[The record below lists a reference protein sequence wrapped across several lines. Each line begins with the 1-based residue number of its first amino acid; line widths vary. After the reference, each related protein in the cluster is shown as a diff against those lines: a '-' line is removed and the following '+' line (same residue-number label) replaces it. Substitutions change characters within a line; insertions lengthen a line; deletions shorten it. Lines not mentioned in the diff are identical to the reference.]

1 MGNWGYVTLIAGVIS
16 PPLGSLVVFAAH
28 LAPLVENHGS
38 DPSHGGV
45 TMDDKDKKHTG
56 KEAGD
61 RGDEFRA
68 IPSDILKHGTKGPI
82 FGCLGYIIGDEKL
95 PS

>member
-1 MGNWGYVTLIAGVIS
+1 
-16 PPLGSLVVFAAH
+16 
-28 LAPLVENHGS
+28 
-38 DPSHGGV
+38 
-45 TMDDKDKKHTG
+45 MDDKDKKHTG

>member
-1 MGNWGYVTLIAGVIS
+1 
-16 PPLGSLVVFAAH
+16 
-28 LAPLVENHGS
+28 
-38 DPSHGGV
+38 
-45 TMDDKDKKHTG
+45 MDDKDKKHTG
-56 KEAGD
+56 KEARD

-95 PS
+95 PSYMRSIINHEMRIPF